1 MTASPS
7 EDPETKLEQT
17 TTPHLS
23 FSRINRYLTC
33 PEQYRLYYLEN
44 LRPKVES
51 ANLAFGAMIHVA
63 LAEFFRQGLDPSES
77 FLKEWDN
84 LKTVALDYGAR
95 ESWESLREKGE
106 KLLRRFLLMEAPKLK
121 QVLGVERKFEVAVT
135 TLAEPFIGIVDLYA
149 VLDGKRT
156 IVDFKT
162 ASSGYEDHEVALSD
176 QLTAYFLGEPEA
188 AQVAYCV
195 LVKTKE
201 PRIEWHLSQRNPAHL
216 AEFLDKVR
224 IVAADIRAGRF
235 YKRPGKHCA
244 WCDFLPVCMGEEKRV
259 WESLVMVA

>member
-1 MTASPS
+1 MTTSRS
-7 EDPETKLEQT
+7 EDPEAKLERT
-17 TTPHLS
+17 ATPHLS
-23 FSRINRYLTC
+23 FSRVNRYLTC

-51 ANLAFGAMIHVA
+51 ANLAFGALIHVA
-63 LAEFFRQGLDPSES
+63 LAEFFRQGQDPADS
-77 FLKEWDN
+77 FIREWDN
-84 LKTVALDYGAR
+84 LKTVELDYGKR

-106 KLLRRFLLMEAPKLK
+106 KLLRRFLLTEAPRIK
-121 QVLGVERKFEVAVT
+121 QVMGIERKFEVAVT
-135 TLAEPFIGIVDLYA
+135 TLDEPFIGIVDLDT

-162 ASSGYEDHEVALSD
+162 ASTGYEDHEVALSD

-188 AQVAYCV
+188 EQVAYCV

-201 PRIEWHLSQRNPAHL
+201 PRIEWHLSERNPAHL
-216 AEFLDKVR
+216 AEFVEKVR
-224 IVAADIRAGRF
+224 IIAADIRAGRF

-244 WCDFLPVCMGEEKRV
+244 WCDFLPVCTGEEKEAR
-259 WESLVMVA
+259 EALVKIT